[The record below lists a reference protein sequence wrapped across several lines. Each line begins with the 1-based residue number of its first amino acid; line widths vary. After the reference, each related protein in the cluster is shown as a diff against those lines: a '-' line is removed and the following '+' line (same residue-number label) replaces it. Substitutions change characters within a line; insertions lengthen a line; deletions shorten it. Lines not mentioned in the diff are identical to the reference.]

1 MSTVRKKADWSP
13 SQKIAVLVGASF
25 LALVV
30 VVFLTWNTFFRYV
43 GPGKMLVVID
53 KIGAEL
59 PEGQRLADPGQ
70 KGIQRKV
77 RGEGWHFVWPV
88 MQISEVHDNID
99 IPSDMV
105 GIVIAQDGVA
115 PRQGRVLAT
124 EPGESGIRRE
134 VLMPG
139 SYRLNPYGFK
149 IEKVK
154 MTRIEPGYVGI
165 KRRLLGKEGVDP
177 NFANGP
183 EEKGIIKE
191 EILQPGIYPI
201 NTREFE
207 VISCEVGIDQKTYH
221 FDPVVARST
230 AITFPAKDANVISL
244 DCTIEYELKAE
255 HWPVWLAK
263 FGTLENLERIVIDQ
277 HARKICR
284 DRGFNYGAQ
293 DFLEGEKREKFQQD
307 FRTEL
312 DKICKEDNV
321 VIRSAFIR
329 NIIIPETFLIQKREE
344 RIAIEAKITS
354 EALTLTE
361 VTKAEVAKAQQ
372 EIKKREQEV
381 LAETDRMVAVIER
394 DVENVRDLTRAEL
407 EKLRA
412 DYGARIAK
420 LDAERTKVTGEAKA
434 KAKEMEE
441 TARAGLYKM
450 KMDVFGKDPEAYL
463 RFTMAKELNP
473 ALRLRL
479 FQSGPGTFWTNMGD
493 KNMNFLLPTN
503 GSGGPERPERKEAVA
518 PADKIEKPDPT
529 KK

>member
-1 MSTVRKKADWSP
+1 MTNARSRELGSP
-13 SQKIAVLVGASF
+13 WKRIAWLVGA
-25 LALVV
+25 LTLGLLVLV
-30 VVFLTWNTFFRYV
+30 YMTWNTFFRYV
-43 GPGKMLVVID
+43 PPGNMLVVIE
-53 KIGAEL
+53 KSGREL

-70 KGIQRKV
+70 KGIQRLV

-88 MQISEVHDNID
+88 LQESQLHENVR
-99 IPSDMV
+99 IPSDTI
-105 GIVIAQDGVA
+105 GIVIAQDGLP
-115 PRQGRVLAT
+115 PRDGRVLAT
-124 EPGESGIRRE
+124 QPDEAGIRRE

-154 MTRIEPGYVGI
+154 MTRIDPGFVGI
-165 KRRLLGKEGVDP
+165 KRRLLGKDGTDP

-183 EEKGIIKE
+183 EEKGILKD
-191 EILQPGIYPI
+191 EILQPGIYPV

-207 VISCEVGIDQKTYH
+207 VIPCEVGIDQKTYQY
-221 FDPVVARST
+221 DPVASRST

-255 HWPVWLAK
+255 YWPVWLAK
-263 FGTLENLERIVIDQ
+263 FGTLNNLERIVIDQ

-307 FRTEL
+307 FRAEL
-312 DKICKEDNV
+312 DKVCKEDNV
-321 VIRSAFIR
+321 IIRSAFIR
-329 NIIIPETFLIQKREE
+329 NIIIPDTFLSQKREE
-344 RIAIEAKITS
+344 RIAVEAKLTS

-361 VTKAEVAKAQQ
+361 ITKAEVAKAQQ
-372 EIKKREQEV
+372 EIKQREQEV

-394 DVENVRDLTRAEL
+394 EVENVRELTRAQL

-412 DYGARIAK
+412 EYGARIAQ
-420 LDAERTKVTGEAKA
+420 LDGQRIKITGEAKA
-434 KAKEMEE
+434 KAKELEE

-450 KMDVFGKDPEAYL
+450 KLDVFGKDPEAYL
-463 RFTMAKELNP
+463 RYTMARELNP
-473 ALRLRL
+473 ELRLRL

-493 KNMNFLLPTN
+493 KNMNFLMPVGSN
-503 GSGGPERPERKEAVA
+503 GSS
-518 PADKIEKPDPT
+518 KPSSTGT
-529 KK
+529 KQP